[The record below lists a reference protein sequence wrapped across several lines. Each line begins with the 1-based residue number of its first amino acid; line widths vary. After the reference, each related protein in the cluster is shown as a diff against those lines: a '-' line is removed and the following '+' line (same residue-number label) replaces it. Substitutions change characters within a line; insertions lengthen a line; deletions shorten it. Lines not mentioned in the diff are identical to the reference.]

1 MDKQVIDVS
10 RVLYADL
17 DTPIALGVYL
27 RQKYGEWDDFLAMR
41 VSPGNYLDTSLGAL
55 KYFKDAQAVDLLR
68 KFPSLPTRVNK
79 RAVAVEN
86 FWLAEQQCAR
96 TNRFLKPF
104 VENFGYDAT
113 TIKLVPFI
121 EKVQR
126 LVKRILGPLPAD
138 LGLRFGP
145 GATFESKG
153 HRFAS
158 SLTAADKMTMELHCT
173 TEAVDLL
180 PYVYKTAWGRAV
192 IASDRSGHRCVQG
205 NRFTT
210 VPKDAT
216 KDRGICIEPGVN
228 VSLQLAVGQLIR
240 KRLRRFGIDLNQG
253 QDLHRALA
261 RLGSD
266 CNEVATMD
274 LSNASDT
281 VSLYLV
287 KLLLPEEWYD
297 LLASL
302 RSPFTQVNGRWVRL
316 EKFSSMGNG
325 FTFELE
331 TLIFGTLVAIAC
343 RGTLGKNV
351 FVYGDDIIYPSG
363 EALSVERCLRLFGF
377 TPNPKKSF
385 SSGPFR
391 ESCGG
396 DYFLGFPVRP
406 FYWDS
411 EPNEPASWISV
422 INGLRRA
429 TSQVAGGFGR
439 RARNRAL
446 ANLPAN
452 VRKCRGPEILGDLV
466 IHDDEELWDTVTRHS
481 IRYVK
486 VWRPILKRVKLS
498 NYSPLVQL
506 ATALYGSAEG
516 QLTNMLQLV
525 SATSGVGPVQPVQLL
540 RDSVLVPRNGVT
552 GYRTGRVPYS

>member
-55 KYFKDAQAVDLLR
+55 KYFKDVQAVDLLR
-68 KFPSLPTRVNK
+68 KYPGLPTDVNK
-79 RAVAVEN
+79 RSVAVEN

-96 TNRFLKPF
+96 TNLFLRPF
-104 VENFGYDAT
+104 VENFGYNAT
-113 TIKLVPFI
+113 TIKLEPFI
-121 EKVQR
+121 QKVRR
-126 LVKRILGPLPAD
+126 LVNRILGPLPATLD
-138 LGLRFGP
+138 LRFGP

-158 SLTAADKMTMELHCT
+158 SLTAADKMTIQLHCT
-173 TEAVDLL
+173 KEAVDLL
-180 PYVYKTAWGRAV
+180 PFVYKTAWGRAAL
-192 IASDRSGHRCVQG
+192 ASGRSGFQTVRG

-228 VSLQLAVGQLIR
+228 VSLQLAVGRLMR
-240 KRLRRFGIDLNQG
+240 KRLHHYGIDLNHG

-281 VSLYLV
+281 VSLNLV
-287 KLLLPEEWYD
+287 KLLLPEDWFD
-297 LLASL
+297 LLTSL
-302 RSPFTQVNGRWVRL
+302 RSPFTKVDGRWVRL

-331 TLIFGTLVAIAC
+331 TLLYGALVATAC
-343 RGTLGKNV
+343 RGVLGKDV
-351 FVYGDDIIYPSG
+351 VVYGDDIIYPSG
-363 EALSVERCLRLFGF
+363 EAASVEKCLRLFGF

-422 INGLRRA
+422 VNGLRRA

-452 VRKCRGPEILGDLV
+452 VRRCRGPEALGDLV
-466 IHDDEELWDTVTRHS
+466 IHDDEKLWDTVTRHS

-498 NYSPLVQL
+498 NYPPEVQL
-506 ATALYGSAEG
+506 AVALYGSAEG
-516 QLTNMLQLV
+516 QTTNMLQLV
-525 SATSGVGPVQPVQLL
+525 ANALGVGPTQPVQLL
-540 RDSVLVPRNGVT
+540 RDSVLVPRNGVS
-552 GYRTGRVPYS
+552 GYRTGRVPFS